1 MISWWV
7 ADKGFSS
14 SFSVVSLHAASA
26 AVSIGFIAWDF
37 MDVST
42 AKDTALHYNA

>member
-1 MISWWV
+1 VISWWV
-7 ADKGFSS
+7 ADKGFS

-42 AKDTALHYNA
+42 AKDTALHCNG